1 MPVRFLSDAELA
13 QLSGWPSEIAA
24 DDLITFLTLTDD
36 DLGWLG
42 SNYRYENRLGA
53 AVQLCTL
60 PWLGWIPDEL
70 TACPAAAVDRLADG
84 LGIGG
89 SERTELLSSYGGW
102 EGRTRRDHRAQVL
115 NRLGWRVSGTGDR
128 KLLDE
133 FLLARALE
141 HDAPGV
147 LLQLACDWLR
157 GERIVRPSV
166 DTLSRR
172 VAAARDSAWAETYH
186 RLAPL
191 LEPPR
196 PTALDGLLDVDTELG
211 MTRLAW
217 LRRGATAATPEV
229 LKAELAKLEF
239 LRGHGADRLDLSGVP
254 AGRRRMLAETGRRS
268 TNQAL
273 QRADVDRR
281 HPILLATLAETYVE
295 VLDELVQLLDQA
307 LAGAD
312 SRARHELSQRVVD
325 RARTEIERGRLLDE
339 VLDVL
344 ADPAVADDQ
353 VGRLIR
359 ARIGMARLQAARRP
373 TEDREPRDHGHFDL
387 LAARYKY
394 LRTFTPAVA
403 AALPL
408 TGNTSSPDVAALL
421 AAVEVLRQL
430 NSSGRTTVPEEA
442 TTATATSFVPTRW
455 RGYLGTTR
463 GQGRGAAYRHYWEL
477 SVLYGVQARLRSG
490 DVWVPGSRRYTDPT
504 TLLIPVEA
512 WVAQRDDFCAVTGTD
527 ANPQRQLARLEA
539 DLHAAV
545 AELEQV
551 LADRNTEGLARLD
564 EDGDLIVSPLA
575 AEQVPAEADALAQA
589 VAARLPQIHLPA
601 LLIEVDRDTR
611 FSESFTHAGGAQS
624 RNPDLVR
631 NLYAS
636 VLAYA
641 CNLGYAGM
649 ADASGISE
657 DTLAWT
663 SQWYLRQDTLRAA
676 NARLVN
682 AHHQHPL
689 TRLWGGGTL
698 SSSDGQRFPQR
709 GRSLTARALSR
720 YFLDEGT
727 TTYTHVSDQHSTY
740 GTKVI
745 PTTWREAVAVLD
757 EIFGNPTDLPI
768 AEHTTDTAGQTLATF
783 GIFDLAGLQFSPRIR
798 DIGRLQLYRLGA
810 GSSWRARYPHAGALL
825 TQPIQTQ
832 LIADHWN
839 DLLRLVGS
847 MKFGHTTASLLIAK
861 LHASSRQNALARA
874 LQEYG
879 RLVRTIYLC
888 RYVANEELRRRV
900 RRQLNKGESLHA
912 LRRDLF
918 FAHQGHVRRRHLD
931 DQVDQAMC
939 LTLVTNAA
947 VLWTTTYLG
956 DALDALRADGYPVT
970 DEAVAHLTPAQHD
983 HINFY
988 GTYSFDVEAELRRQG
1003 HRPLRSPAA

>member
-1 MPVRFLSDAELA
+1 M
-13 QLSGWPSEIAA
+13 
-24 DDLITFLTLTDD
+24 
-36 DLGWLG
+36 
-42 SNYRYENRLGA
+42 
-53 AVQLCTL
+53 
-60 PWLGWIPDEL
+60 
-70 TACPAAAVDRLADG
+70 
-84 LGIGG
+84 
-89 SERTELLSSYGGW
+89 
-102 EGRTRRDHRAQVL
+102 
-115 NRLGWRVSGTGDR
+115 
-128 KLLDE
+128 
-133 FLLARALE
+133 
-141 HDAPGV
+141 

-157 GERIVRPSV
+157 HERIMRPSV

-172 VAAARDSAWAETYH
+172 VAAARDGARAETYH

-191 LEPPR
+191 LDSPR
-196 PTALDGLLDVDTELG
+196 RARLDALLDVDDELG

-217 LRRGATAATPEV
+217 LRRTATAATPEV
-229 LKAELAKLEF
+229 VKAELAKLEF
-239 LRGHGADRLDLSGVP
+239 LRAHGADRLDLSALP
-254 AGRRRMLAETGRRS
+254 TGRRRMLAKIGRRS

-312 SRARHELSQRVVD
+312 SRARHELNQRLVE
-325 RARTEIERGRLLDE
+325 RARVEIDRGRLLDE
-339 VLDVL
+339 VLDIL
-344 ADPAVADDQ
+344 ADPTVSDADA
-353 VGRLIR
+353 GRLVR
-359 ARIGMARLQAARRP
+359 AWIGMPRLQAARRP
-373 TEDREPRDHGHFDL
+373 TAEREPRDHGHFDL

-394 LRTFTPAVA
+394 LRTFTPAVI

-408 TGNTSSPDVAALL
+408 TGNTASPDVVALL
-421 AAVEVLRQL
+421 DAVDVLREL
-430 NSSGRTTVPEEA
+430 NAAGRTSVPEQA
-442 TTATATSFVPTRW
+442 TTPAATSFVPTRW
-455 RGYLGTTR
+455 RGYLDTTR
-463 GQGRGAAYRHYWEL
+463 GQGRGAGYRHYYWEL
-477 SVLYGVQARLRSG
+477 SVLYGVRARLRSG
-490 DVWVPGSRRYTDPT
+490 DLWVPGSRRYTDPT
-504 TLLIPVEA
+504 TLLIPTETWA
-512 WVAQRDDFCAVTGTD
+512 AQRDDFCAVTGAD
-527 ANPQRQLARLEA
+527 ADPTRQLQRLEA
-539 DLHAAV
+539 ELHAAV
-545 AELEQV
+545 TDLERV
-551 LADRNTEGLARLD
+551 LADPTSEGLARVD
-564 EDGDLIVSPLA
+564 ENGDLIVSPLP
-575 AEQVPAEADALAQA
+575 AEQIPAEAEALAQA

-611 FSESFTHAGGAQS
+611 FSEAFTHAGGAQP
-624 RNPDLVR
+624 RNPDLTR

-663 SQWYLRQDTLRAA
+663 SQWYLRQDTLREA

-682 AHHQHPL
+682 AHHRHPL
-689 TRLWGGGTL
+689 AALWGGGTL

-709 GRSLTARALSR
+709 GHSLTARALSR

-740 GTKVI
+740 GTTVI

-757 EIFGNPTDLPI
+757 DIFGNPTDLPI

-783 GIFDLAGLQFSPRIR
+783 AIFNLAGLQFSPRIR

-810 GSSWRARYPHAGALL
+810 GASWRTRYPHAGALL

-861 LHASSRQNALARA
+861 LHASSRQNSLARA

-879 RLVRTIYLC
+879 RLIRTIYLC
-888 RYVANEELRRRV
+888 RYVTDEELRRRV

-931 DQVDQAMC
+931 DQVDQALC

-947 VLWTTTYLG
+947 VLWTTTYMG

-970 DEAVAHLTPAQHD
+970 DEAAGHLTPAQHD

-988 GTYSFDVEAELRRQG
+988 GTYNFDVESELRRQG